1 MGQGLTAE
9 QSERVF
15 EAFLP
20 DRRGPQPGPGRDGP
34 RPVDPWPP
42 SPGPAALL
50 VEVESTPGA
59 GATFRVLLPR
69 SPARD
74 AALVE

>member
-1 MGQGLTAE
+1 MFERFYRIDVARSRAQGGTGLGL
-9 QSERVF
+9 SIV
-15 EAFLP
+15 
-20 DRRGPQPGPGRDGP
+20 
-34 RPVDPWPP
+34 
-42 SPGPAALL
+42 AAITRAHGGA